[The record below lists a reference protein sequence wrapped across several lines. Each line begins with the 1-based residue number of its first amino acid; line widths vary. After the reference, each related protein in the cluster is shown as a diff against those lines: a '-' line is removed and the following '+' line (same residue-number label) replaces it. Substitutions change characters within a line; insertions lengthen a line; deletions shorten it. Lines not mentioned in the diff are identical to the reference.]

1 MAAAALCLAGCA
13 QTPST
18 NYGELAQME
27 FDAWVSV
34 NRQAGW
40 QETELGSWITEIT
53 DDPSAKIAGDASF
66 HPYARI
72 SYTVSNLSGTISST
86 TDKATAQQIGS
97 FVKQNYYGPQMLYR
111 GSNGIYAGLE
121 EVINTMHE
129 GGHARVIIPGWL
141 LTNDRYDS
149 KQKYLDNMTE
159 SVSALVYDFTIEE
172 FIADIES
179 WELDL
184 VSDALASETSPVD
197 TLDTG
202 VYYVCDT
209 PADDDSTDFASGN
222 KVYLNYVCRR
232 LIDGYAVD
240 TNIADTAKVYG
251 LYDASK
257 TYSSMLINWADS
269 AGELTMT
276 SSETSMISGFAAA
289 VFQMHLHEKGRAYM
303 VSSQAYQANGSGNTI
318 PGYCPLIFDLE
329 IVE

>member
-1 MAAAALCLAGCA
+1 MAAAALLLAGCA
-13 QTPST
+13 QTPAT
-18 NYGELAQME
+18 NYGELARME
-27 FDAWVSV
+27 FDAWISV
-34 NRQAGW
+34 HKQAGW
-40 QETELGSWITEIT
+40 QQTELGSWITEIT
-53 DDPSAKIAGDASF
+53 DDPGAKIAGDASF

-72 SYTVSNLSGTISST
+72 SYTVSSLSGTISST

-97 FVKQNYYGPQMLYR
+97 YVKQNYYGPQTLYR

-141 LTNDRYDS
+141 LTNNRYDS

-159 SVSALVYDFTIEE
+159 STSALIYDFTIEE
-172 FIADIES
+172 FIVDIDS

-184 VSDALASETSPVD
+184 LQEALPAGADSLT
-197 TLDTG
+197 TG

-209 PADDDSTDFASGN
+209 PADDDTTDFASGD

-257 TYSSMLINWADS
+257 TYSPTLINWADS

-276 SSETSMISGFAAA
+276 TSETSMISGFSAA
-289 VFQMHLHEKGRAYM
+289 VFQMHLHEKGRAFM